1 MRPEETFVGQPVRSL
16 QQMLRTLHEYD
27 DRHTDIIPDGIY
39 GQKTIRAVTAFQR
52 LHGLRATGV
61 TDQDTWEA
69 VVREYDRALI
79 DVDHAQPVEIILNT
93 NEVLRRGDRSPYV
106 SIAQAM
112 LLVLSQV
119 YGTGTPS
126 QSGMLDEATA
136 DALASFQALNG
147 LPMTGEL
154 DKITWK
160 HLALHFPLAANLSP
174 KQAEYSGG
182 FRPK

>member
-16 QQMLRTLHEYD
+16 QQMLRTIHEYD

-52 LHGLRATGV
+52 LHGLTATGV
-61 TDQDTWEA
+61 ADQDTWEA

-93 NEVLRRGDRSPYV
+93 NEILRRGERSPYL

-112 LLVLSQV
+112 LLELALEYESITQPSR
-119 YGTGTPS
+119 TGI
-126 QSGMLDEATA
+126 LDEATA
-136 DALASFQALNG
+136 QSLASFQALSG
-147 LPMTGEL
+147 LPQTGEL
-154 DKITWK
+154 DKRTWK
-160 HLALHFPLAANLSP
+160 HLALHFPLAAN
-174 KQAEYSGG
+174 
-182 FRPK
+182 RR

>member
-27 DRHTDIIPDGIY
+27 DRHLDIIPDGIY

-52 LHGLRATGV
+52 LHGLSATGV
-61 TDQDTWEA
+61 ADQDTWEA

-93 NEVLRRGDRSPYV
+93 NEVLRRGDRSPYL

-112 LLVLSQV
+112 LLELALEYESITQPSR
-119 YGTGTPS
+119 TGI
-126 QSGMLDEATA
+126 LDDATA
-136 DALASFQALNG
+136 QSLASFQALSG
-147 LPMTGEL
+147 LPQTGEL
-154 DKITWK
+154 DKRTWK
-160 HLALHFPLAANLSP
+160 HLAHHFPLAAN
-174 KQAEYSGG
+174 
-182 FRPK
+182 RR